1 MINKGSIVNNNNWKL
16 KIDHSNKMRNYKS
29 KRVKVMKIQEN
40 KIKMKFHYNHNVLK
54 ILQN

>member
-1 MINKGSIVNNNNWKL
+1 MIKKGSIVNNNNWKL